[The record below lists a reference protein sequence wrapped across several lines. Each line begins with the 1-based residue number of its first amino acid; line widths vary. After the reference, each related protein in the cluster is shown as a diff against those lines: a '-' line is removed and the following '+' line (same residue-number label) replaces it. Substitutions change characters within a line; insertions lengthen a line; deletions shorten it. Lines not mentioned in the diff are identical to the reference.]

1 MTMQMGRTL
10 EGDPDIVNFSDARR
24 NVFPGWVSQVGEIT
38 GNPVGAHTADYAGH
52 PYFFYDFL
60 WQSAQRGKGSA
71 FRCPHLNHR
80 NAYNWIVCRSGWD
93 AKDAVLAFKSGGP
106 ANHEHAE
113 RNARHV

>member
-71 FRCPHLNHR
+71 FRFLTSTIATPTTGSF
-80 NAYNWIVCRSGWD
+80 V
-93 AKDAVLAFKSGGP
+93 GP
-106 ANHEHAE
+106 AGM
-113 RNARHV
+113 RRMPF